1 MEKERGVLRKFIAGV
16 AAFSLVGLYVYPS
29 LQLERDSTSYQ
40 VIEAGGSQ
48 ENITTDQQLPL
59 DRDHS
64 QQDIPKFFGDFNIIN
79 PETIEVDFDADTL
92 LSEPTLF
99 YLDPI
104 SGDVL
109 ESAATRTVSNLASKT
124 ISSSVEIKGTKRPLT
139 ITIADDAVFMT
150 LPYTGGVLTGE
161 GSLES
166 ITLRKQK
173 PMTDFVKDEVIQTKI
188 SDEEPL
194 QRVPV
199 CLNC

>member
-1 MEKERGVLRKFIAGV
+1 MSRKFIAGV
-16 AAFSLVGLYVYPS
+16 AAFSLLGLVLYQS
-29 LQLERDSTSYQ
+29 LKLGRDSTNYQ
-40 VIEAGGSQ
+40 VTAASSTRDSV
-48 ENITTDQQLPL
+48 NTDQQLPL

-109 ESAATRTVSNLASKT
+109 ESAATRTVSNLASET
-124 ISSSVEIKGTKRPLT
+124 IFSSIEINGIKRPLT
-139 ITIADDAVFMT
+139 ITIANDAVFMT

-194 QRVPV
+194 QGIPV